1 VVIARRK
8 PTSEGSEAEA
18 ALCGAEES
26 TEESAEGSAEGSASA
41 PTEISSADAAEVTW
55 APADL
60 PAFALDLRPAP
71 RRGAESRRSRRGGGR
86 SAGGSLEGGGP
97 FEGGFETPD
106 PASAFGAARARTAF
120 ERRATEVKSDAN
132 ATANANANATAN
144 AEKHT
149 PAGNTP
155 SLSSPRRRGEE
166 KGPFVPSGD
175 EETPAFESAPRL
187 GADALRA
194 SVAASS
200 LGDEALVVTL
210 ALDRDALGCATV
222 PLTRLARRFADAA
235 AEAEDAGAAAAAPRG
250 LRASAPFAAPLV
262 SFGRLRGRV
271 EGALEMT
278 AWTSEDDER

>member
-1 VVIARRK
+1 
-8 PTSEGSEAEA
+8 
-18 ALCGAEES
+18 
-26 TEESAEGSAEGSASA
+26 
-41 PTEISSADAAEVTW
+41 
-55 APADL
+55 
-60 PAFALDLRPAP
+60 
-71 RRGAESRRSRRGGGR
+71 
-86 SAGGSLEGGGP
+86 
-97 FEGGFETPD
+97 
-106 PASAFGAARARTAF
+106 
-120 ERRATEVKSDAN
+120 VKTDAN
-132 ATANANANATAN
+132 AN

-149 PAGNTP
+149 PAGHAP

-166 KGPFVPSGD
+166 KGPFDPSGD
-175 EETPAFESAPRL
+175 EETAAFESAPRL

-235 AEAEDAGAAAAAPRG
+235 AEAEDAGAGAGAAAPRG
-250 LRASAPFAAPLV
+250 LRASAHFAAPLV